1 MNRCAIGG
9 VFALA
14 CLLCGCVFAPPT
26 YGPRRIVS
34 SNDYQYQQ
42 YLQYCRKSS
51 IVLDDAC
58 KKWGNPVAIKIGNS
72 GGYFVWQNPRILYSV
87 GSFGST
93 KVTSKIP
100 RDICAFLGES
110 PVKTNLRPANIS
122 VERVSTAS
130 YEIDKLER
138 VQGEDFAYVFE
149 ITSKSALSLADAEK
163 IKKELRQTF
172 IDDYRATYGVKS
184 GVSLQVDFPEYSIA
198 KDKISGKSVV
208 MQLTVLSLEYNAER
222 STGVIRVKMGAY
234 SFEEV
239 RRIVRRNIE
248 NIVRDKNI
256 ALSTGEI
263 PPETRFCIGNER
275 VTGEGIMEIEF
286 EAL

>member
-1 MNRCAIGG
+1 MSP
-9 VFALA
+9 
-14 CLLCGCVFAPPT
+14 LL
-26 YGPRRIVS
+26 
-34 SNDYQYQQ
+34 DE
-42 YLQYCRKSS
+42 
-51 IVLDDAC
+51 AC
-58 KKWGNPVAIKIGNS
+58 KKWGNPVVIKIGSS
-72 GGYFVWQNPRILYSV
+72 GGYFAWKEPNVFYRI
-87 GSFGST
+87 GSFGRTKETAKRPKDMLPFLGIDASPQAKST
-93 KVTSKIP
+93 PTTLDTNLSVTS
-100 RDICAFLGES
+100 A
-110 PVKTNLRPANIS
+110 
-122 VERVSTAS
+122 

-138 VQGEDFAYVFE
+138 VQGEEFAYAFE
-149 ITSKSALSLADAEK
+149 ITAKSALNLAEAEK

-198 KDKISGKSVV
+198 KDKITGKSVI
-208 MQLTVLSLEYNAER
+208 MQLTVLSLKYNAER

-234 SFEEV
+234 SFEDV

-263 PPETRFCIGNER
+263 PPETRFSIGDER
-275 VTGEGIMEIEF
+275 VTGDGIMEIEF

>member
-1 MNRCAIGG
+1 M
-9 VFALA
+9 
-14 CLLCGCVFAPPT
+14 
-26 YGPRRIVS
+26 S
-34 SNDYQYQQ
+34 SQ
-42 YLQYCRKSS
+42 
-51 IVLDDAC
+51 LDEAC
-58 KKWGNPVAIKIGNS
+58 KKWGNPGAIKIGSS
-72 GGYFVWQNPRILYSV
+72 GGYFGWRDPYVLYSV
-87 GSFGST
+87 GSFGRT
-93 KVTSKIP
+93 KVTSRIP
-100 RDICAFLGES
+100 RDMWPFLGINANEQA
-110 PVKTNLRPANIS
+110 KTSQKS
-122 VERVSTAS
+122 VSAKTDDSALAS
-130 YEIDKLER
+130 YVIDKLER
-138 VQGEDFAYVFE
+138 VQGEEFAYAFE
-149 ITSKSALSLADAEK
+149 ITAKSALNLAEAEK

-198 KDKISGKSVV
+198 KDKITGKSVI
-208 MQLTVLSLEYNAER
+208 MQLTVLSLEYNSER

-263 PPETRFCIGNER
+263 PPETRFCIGNEQ
-275 VTGEGIMEIEF
+275 VTDEGIMEIEF